1 MVLTILR
8 LLADNPFTRIAI
20 QIGAAAMGLL
30 LIIGVIVRRDRK
42 IQRINDVEKDHA
54 RADRLRDR
62 GRDAAAR
69 GVRPSDII
77 YRD

>member
-1 MVLTILR
+1 MTVLAFLWS
-8 LLADNPFTRIAI
+8 NPFTRTAA
-20 QIGAAAMGLL
+20 QIGGAIMFVLL
-30 LIIGVIVRRDRK
+30 AVGAILRRDRK
-42 IQRINDVEKDHA
+42 IQRAKDAERDRA

-69 GVRPSDII
+69 RVRPGDII

>member
-1 MVLTILR
+1 MILTLIR
-8 LLADNPFTRIAI
+8 LIADNPFTRTAAQIGGAVIAI
-20 QIGAAAMGLL
+20 L
-30 LIIGVIVRRDRK
+30 LIVGAILRRDRAN
-42 IQRINDVEKDHA
+42 QRARNAEKDRA

-69 GVRPSDII
+69 GVRPDDII

>member
-8 LLADNPFTRIAI
+8 LIADNPFTRTAA
-20 QIGAAAMGLL
+20 QIGGAILAILL
-30 LIIGVIVRRDRK
+30 VIGVILRRDRK
-42 IQRINDVEKDHA
+42 IQRARDAEKDRA

-69 GVRPSDII
+69 GVRPGDII